1 MEKSVFHFNSY
12 QICKNWFKVRQGR
25 PLNEYDA
32 QCYQR
37 IVVVLKDIVKLMGE
51 IKTAIEYEHLK
62 KEEIFLKIRDI
73 VIDKLEIQPEQVTCL
88 ANFNNDLGADSL
100 EMLEII
106 IAMEEAFKVEI
117 PDVEAEKLVMVQQA
131 VDYISQI
138 AT

>member
-1 MEKSVFHFNSY
+1 
-12 QICKNWFKVRQGR
+12 
-25 PLNEYDA
+25 
-32 QCYQR
+32 
-37 IVVVLKDIVKLMGE
+37 MGE